1 MTISQQEVEVILA
14 RQLFDYLAL
23 PIFLVDPDGNLLF
36 YNEPAEAILGHR
48 YAETG
53 PMSAEEWATIFQ
65 PTDEDGEPLPA
76 EALPLIIALRELRP
90 AHNEFW
96 IRGLDDAVL
105 RKIEVTAFP
114 LVGQAQRYL
123 GAVAIFWEKPR

>member
-1 MTISQQEVEVILA
+1 MTIVQQEVEVILA

-36 YNEPAEAILGHR
+36 YNEPAEAILGQR

-53 PMSAEEWATIFQ
+53 PMPAQEWSTIFQ
-65 PTDEDGEPLPA
+65 PTDEAGQPLPP

-90 AHNEFW
+90 AHSEFW
-96 IRGLDDAVL
+96 IRGLDDARL